1 MNKAATTASYW
12 QQHFAAQPSS
22 GLNLT
27 RYLKKHSLKFSQWY
41 YWKKK
46 IDTKSSKSLKLIPVT
61 LIKNKPTAPVA
72 PTCRV
77 HLPNGIVVELSDYLN
92 PISVIHQLHL
102 RGAINVS
109 S

>member
-1 MNKAATTASYW
+1 MNQSATTASYW

-27 RYLKKHSLKFSQWY
+27 RYLKKHSLKFSQGY

-46 IDTKSSKSLKLIPVT
+46 IDTNPSKSLKLIPVT
-61 LIKNKPTAPVA
+61 LIKNKPTS

-77 HLPNGIVVELSDYLN
+77 HHPNGIVVELSDHYS
-92 PISVIHQLHL
+92 PT
-102 RGAINVS
+102 AP
-109 S
+109 

>member
-1 MNKAATTASYW
+1 MNKAATTESYW
-12 QQHFAAQPSS
+12 QQHFTAQSSS

-46 IDTKSSKSLKLIPVT
+46 IGTNPSKSLKLIPVT
-61 LIKNKPTAPVA
+61 LIKDKSTS

-77 HLPNGIVVELSDYLN
+77 HLPNGIVVKLSNHSN
-92 PISVIHQLHL
+92 PISVIRQLHIE
-102 RGAINVS
+102 GGN
-109 S
+109 